1 MQESPLRQIILDI
14 DDFTEGA
21 VFIILDSILGKQSNK
36 TRLAKKTKQ
45 N

>member
-1 MQESPLRQIILDI
+1 MQESPLQQIIVI
-14 DDFTEGA
+14 DDFAKGA
-21 VFIILDSILGKQSNK
+21 VFIIFGSLLGKQSNK